1 MRKWY
6 FRSGLAVVFIFAAFL
21 ALLTPVQAFDV
32 KFSGQVNQML
42 MFADNGFNTEF
53 FVADNDNSGT
63 RFRFTGNEK
72 FDTVTVG
79 YRIEFGAQ
87 RNASNLLDIGGNDDG
102 IFQFNDRW
110 LDAYFQGG
118 WGKFSIGKGDG
129 AANGTSEVDLSGTAV
144 ITYAGV
150 NDTAGSFTWTFKDGS
165 KLLRPDPMNPTG
177 PSLETDVA
185 DTRSDFDGLSRNERI
200 RYDTP
205 KFAGFDF
212 ATSITNGKAW
222 EIAGRYAGAIGGH
235 KLAGAVGYV
244 DTNDRDALGQ
254 TDYRQLGS
262 SISWLTPLGLNVT
275 ASFGYRK
282 YFGQLKQARL
292 AVGGSSDS
300 QNYYLKVGWKGGIHA
315 ASVEAGRTDDL
326 DLKGDKSTNLGVAYV
341 VTPWGGV
348 DFYGAIRSYTL
359 DQIGPDP
366 ENISQIMAGT
376 RIKF

>member
-1 MRKWY
+1 MQKWY
-6 FRSGLAVVFIFAAFL
+6 VGSCLEVVIVIVAIL
-21 ALLTPVQAFDV
+21 ALTTPVQAFDV

-63 RFRFTGNEK
+63 RFRITGNEK
-72 FDTVTVG
+72 FDAVTVG

-87 RNASNLLDIGGNDDG
+87 RNASGTLDIGGNDDG

-110 LDAYFQGG
+110 LEAYFQMG
-118 WGKFSIGKGDG
+118 WGKLSIGKGDG
-129 AANGTSEVDLSGTAV
+129 ASNGTSEVDLSGTAV
-144 ITYAGV
+144 ITYAAV

-165 KLLRPDPMNPTG
+165 KLLRPDLADPTG
-177 PSLETDVA
+177 PSTATDVK
-185 DTRSDFDGLSRNERI
+185 DTRSSFDGLSRNERI

-205 KFAGFDF
+205 KFAGFGF

-222 EIAGRYAGAIGGH
+222 EIAGRYAGALSDH
-235 KLAGAVGYV
+235 KLAAAVGYV
-244 DTNDRDALGQ
+244 DTNDRTTPGQ

-262 SISWLTPLGLNVT
+262 SVSWLTPLGLNLT
-275 ASFGYRK
+275 ASYGYRK
-282 YFGQLKQARL
+282 YFGQFKQTRL
-292 AVGGSSDS
+292 AVGGTSDS

-326 DLKGDKSTNLGVAYV
+326 YLKGDKSTNIGAAYV
-341 VTPWGGV
+341 ITPWGGV
-348 DFYGAIRSYTL
+348 EFYGAIRSYKL